1 MDVTASLDAPVPPA
15 RLFAFVDE
23 LTDYPQW
30 MPLAHTVSSA
40 GQDAEGRPMWNVEL
54 RARVGPLARS
64 KRLRMVRSVHDAASG
79 HVRFERQEDD
89 GRRHSPWVLD
99 GHVVAADAG
108 SRLEMNLHYGGALWT
123 GGVLERVLA
132 EQIIAG
138 REQLLALLAE

>member
-1 MDVTASLDAPVPPA
+1 MDVAASLDAPVSA
-15 RLFAFVDE
+15 ERLFAFVDE
-23 LTDYPQW
+23 LTGYPEW
-30 MPLAHTVSSA
+30 MPLAHKVGIA
-40 GQDAEGRPMWNVEL
+40 GHDAEGRPVWDVEL

-64 KRLRMVRSVHDAASG
+64 KRLRMVRSVHDSTDG
-79 HVRFERQEDD
+79 RVRFERQEDD

-99 GHVVAADAG
+99 ARVVAVDTG

-132 EQIIAG
+132 EQITAG